1 MTRHIDSKIAIQ
13 TAATAPGSFVHQIT
27 VSSPASHPSLANI
40 LLRPFR
46 RAQIARELQSLDE
59 RMLRDIGVSKSEIDR
74 VAGESVGGQEWVV
87 VALAKYLGRKL
98 AAWSSRR
105 DAYRRLTAL
114 DDRMLAD
121 IGLRRSDIPAVVKAM
136 DHAPA
141 GSAEGSFESEVV
153 LPLKQWNLWRDAHKQ
168 LSQLDNRMLSDIG
181 LVRGDIDWVADELAD
196 RAVRKPANVNAA
208 VPHKAA

>member
-13 TAATAPGSFVHQIT
+13 TAATAPGSVVHEIT

-74 VAGESVGGQEWVV
+74 VAAESVGGEQWVV
-87 VALAKYLGRKL
+87 VALAKYIGRKL

-121 IGLRRSDIPAVVKAM
+121 IGLRRTDIPAVVKAM
-136 DHAPA
+136 DHAPVS
-141 GSAEGSFESEVV
+141 SAEGSFESEVV

-196 RAVRKPANVNAA
+196 RAVRKPANVNAPA
-208 VPHKAA
+208 PHKAA

>member
-1 MTRHIDSKIAIQ
+1 MTRLIDSKIVIQ
-13 TAATAPGSFVHQIT
+13 TAATAPASIVNDFT
-27 VSSPASHPSLANI
+27 VSSPAGQPSLVSI

-59 RMLRDIGVSKSEIDR
+59 RMLRDIGVTRSDIDR
-74 VAGESVGGQEWVV
+74 VAAESVGGEEWVV
-87 VALAKYLGRKL
+87 VALAKHIGRTL

-105 DAYRRLTAL
+105 DAFRRLNAL

-121 IGLRRSDIPAVVKAM
+121 IGLNRAEIPAVVKAM
-136 DHAPA
+136 TYAPA
-141 GSAEGSFESEVV
+141 SVEGSFESEVV

-181 LVRGDIDWVADELAD
+181 LVRGDIDRVADELAD
-196 RAVRKPANVNAA
+196 RALRKPANVNAA
-208 VPHKAA
+208 APHKAA

>member
-13 TAATAPGSFVHQIT
+13 TAATVPGSVVHEIT

-74 VAGESVGGQEWVV
+74 VAAESVGGEQWVV
-87 VALAKYLGRKL
+87 VALAKYIGRKL

-121 IGLRRSDIPAVVKAM
+121 IGLRRTDIPAVVKAM
-136 DHAPA
+136 DHAPVS
-141 GSAEGSFESEVV
+141 SAEGSFESEVV

-196 RAVRKPANVNAA
+196 RAVRKPANVNAPA
-208 VPHKAA
+208 PHKAA